1 MYIFNFGFKMFN
13 LMVWGWGGVECCMWE
28 RELSLFL
35 KKNCVGEEYNFLFI
49 VEGLGLV
56 CEYVYFLIWLYY
68 RVRRLSE
75 KIIEIGEWS

>member
-1 MYIFNFGFKMFN
+1 MFICIFLILVLRFDG
-13 LMVWGWGGVECCMWE
+13 LGVGWGGVLYVGKRVE
-28 RELSLFL
+28 FIL

-68 RVRRLSE
+68 RVRKLSD
-75 KIIEIGEWS
+75 KIIEIG